1 MNKLERERGVR
12 LMSRDGRNVGVVV
25 GRGGGGERSLGYLSS
40 CQLLLFLLHL
50 LLFFGFQSCCGE
62 SG

>member
-25 GRGGGGERSLGYLSS
+25 VREGGGGGRREKLRLSIKLPTS
-40 CQLLLFLLHL
+40 PFPFASTTFLWLPELLW
-50 LLFFGFQSCCGE
+50 
-62 SG
+62 